1 MLTEIETETET
12 EKESTEDT
20 MTQETIAEDM
30 KMIMIM
36 TVLGTGNKIADV
48 MRETIF
54 PTTTKALLVE
64 TTLQCG

>member
-1 MLTEIETETET
+1 MDTETVIET
-12 EKESTEDT
+12 EKESTNKDT

-30 KMIMIM
+30 KMITMIM

-48 MRETIF
+48 MRETMF
-54 PTTTKALLVE
+54 PTTTKALHVE